1 MSKEIFLIETLT
13 RDVID
18 QLMEQQGITMRQA
31 MDKFY
36 SSHTFDALTKTETGL
51 YFQSPAYILNE
62 YQNELIIDN

>member
-1 MSKEIFLIETLT
+1 MSKETFLIETLT

-31 MDKFY
+31 MDQFY
-36 SSHTFDALTKTETGL
+36 QSQTFNALTKTETGL

-62 YQNELIIDN
+62 YQMNK

>member
-1 MSKEIFLIETLT
+1 MSKETFLIETLT

-31 MDKFY
+31 MDQFY
-36 SSHTFDALTKTETGL
+36 QSQTFNALTKPETGL

-62 YQNELIIDN
+62 YQMNK

>member
-1 MSKEIFLIETLT
+1 MSKETFLIETLT

-31 MDKFY
+31 MDQFY
-36 SSHTFDALTKTETGL
+36 LSQTFNALTKPETGL

-62 YQNELIIDN
+62 YQMNK

>member
-1 MSKEIFLIETLT
+1 MSKETFLIETLT

-31 MDKFY
+31 MDQFY
-36 SSHTFDALTKTETGL
+36 QSQTFNALTKPETGL

-62 YQNELIIDN
+62 YQMNKWDF